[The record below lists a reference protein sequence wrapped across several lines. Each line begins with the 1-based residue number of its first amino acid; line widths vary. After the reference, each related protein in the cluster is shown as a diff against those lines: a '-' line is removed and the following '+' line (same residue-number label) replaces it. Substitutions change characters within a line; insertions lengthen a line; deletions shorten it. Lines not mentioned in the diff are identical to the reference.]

1 MAKRKITVT
10 IDEEVVEQA
19 QALGIGPSLSAV
31 VNEALASHVE
41 RLARLAA
48 LGELLDSWD
57 DKLGPVPA
65 DAVEAARAAFDELD
79 GITAGKQGAA

>member
-31 VNEALASHVE
+31 VNDALTAHVE

-57 DKLGPVPA
+57 ERLGPVP
-65 DAVEAARAAFDELD
+65 DAATDTARHAFDELD
-79 GITAGKQGAA
+79 GVSAGRQGAA